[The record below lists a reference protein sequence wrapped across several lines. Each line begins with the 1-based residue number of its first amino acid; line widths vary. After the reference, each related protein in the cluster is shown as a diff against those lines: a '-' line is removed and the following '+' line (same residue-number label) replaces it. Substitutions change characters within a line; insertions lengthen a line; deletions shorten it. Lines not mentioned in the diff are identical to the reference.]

1 MKPSVVDLSKETIFG
16 RNTHCETSKGPGVIC
31 TKKCIQQEGCNAS
44 LFRGSAA
51 DCLTSDVAAAR
62 KPRSSE
68 DKDVTL
74 KLPFFGFQRI
84 SLKARTGDG
93 HAGDGSAR
101 CRLPTSSLPGGDRAE
116 PRPRP
121 RHPSSSAHLRAP
133 ALPSRRRQRLAGS
146 PAGRRAEEGRACFS
160 PFPADAAPRCPALPW
175 EISFAPTPA
184 HELPHLDLA
193 GHTPPPSP
201 QEIGR
206 FPRKWGGGLRDLRSP
221 PPHRG
226 RTAPWLP
233 FPRTAEPLL
242 PRGPPAPRRVCQR
255 GSGGAGGRR
264 GAELRRGNPG
274 PCRSVS
280 GRFSLGRNRPPPS
293 PPRTRDAAP
302 ASRCWCF
309 SGSFFSPRFRSEFLR
324 ESFRAALITRI

>member
-101 CRLPTSSLPGGDRAE
+101 CRLPSSSLPGGDRAE

-193 GHTPPPSP
+193 GHPPPSP

-206 FPRKWGGGLRDLRSP
+206 FPRKWGGVAERPAESP
-221 PPHRG
+221 PAQRKDSPLAPLPQDRRAPLAQGPSRTPPRLPAGERG
-226 RTAPWLP
+226 CWRAAGRGAPARQPRVLP
-233 FPRTAEPLL
+233 ERERPLL
-242 PRGPPAPRRVCQR
+242 AGEKPAP
-255 GSGGAGGRR
+255 
-264 GAELRRGNPG
+264 
-274 PCRSVS
+274 
-280 GRFSLGRNRPPPS
+280 
-293 PPRTRDAAP
+293 
-302 ASRCWCF
+302 
-309 SGSFFSPRFRSEFLR
+309 SFTP
-324 ESFRAALITRI
+324 